1 MSHSKPFLKKIT
13 EINEVIS
20 SQVAQSYKKERL
32 AACHH
37 FLETIPNVPS
47 FFWIGNT
54 KDLSFEDMGN
64 VKEVLGFDHLHKH
77 QILDL
82 IPKEQIDLY
91 QKIWLA
97 INQLFLSGKFGQSI
111 LNFTFTI
118 NIPIRD
124 INNQYWYVQQSNSP
138 CELNN
143 QNQVLNFLS
152 LHTILHPYHGEPITI
167 KGYSNQGQRLQET
180 EEAIKKEA
188 DYYKL
193 LPFTE
198 KEREVLTTFLNL
210 EKPSLRLVA
219 EKMGLSLNTVYTH
232 TKKMKISARHKYGRA
247 FKDIFQLAQFFI
259 NHNYFDDFK

>member
-13 EINEVIS
+13 TINEVIS

-54 KDLSFEDMGN
+54 KDLSLEEMGY
-64 VKEVLGFDHLHKH
+64 VKEMLGFDHLN
-77 QILDL
+77 QSQVLEL
-82 IPKEQIDLY
+82 IPKEHIDLY
-91 QKIWLA
+91 QRIWLA

-118 NIPIRD
+118 NIPLRD

-138 CELNN
+138 CEVNA

-152 LHTILHPYHGEPITI
+152 LHTILHPFHGEPITI
-167 KGYSNQGQRLQET
+167 KGYSNQGQRLYET

-188 DYYKL
+188 DYHKM

-198 KEREVLTTFLNL
+198 TERKVLTIFLNL
-210 EKPSLRLVA
+210 EKPSLKLVA
-219 EKMGLSLNTVYTH
+219 EEMNLSLNTIYTH
-232 TKKMKISARHKYGRA
+232 TKKMKISARLKYGRA
-247 FKDIFQLAQFFI
+247 FKDIFQLAQFFK
-259 NHNYFDDFK
+259 NHNYFDDSK